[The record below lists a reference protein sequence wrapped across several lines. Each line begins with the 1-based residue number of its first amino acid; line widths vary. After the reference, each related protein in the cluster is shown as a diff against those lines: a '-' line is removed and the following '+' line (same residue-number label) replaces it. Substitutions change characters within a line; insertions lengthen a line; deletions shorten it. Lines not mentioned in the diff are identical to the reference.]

1 MFRFLGL
8 LFVFGTVFFILA
20 AIISAFRKTGKVK
33 KMLLSSVGSFIL
45 LIVVA
50 FIAISNE
57 EAESLDETE
66 TEVETTY
73 TEPTVEEPE
82 ANDEN
87 VEITREKEIEEV
99 KEEPKKAEK
108 EEEPKEPEV
117 PTEYKSALQKA
128 ESYAEIMS
136 MSKQGIYNQLT
147 SEAGEQFPE
156 DAAQYAIDNIKWDWK
171 ENALKKAKEYTETM
185 AMSKDAV
192 YDQLISEAGEQFT
205 PKEAQYAIDNLDK

>member
-1 MFRFLGL
+1 MKKFFKIGCLG
-8 LFVFGTVFFILA
+8 FI
-20 AIISAFRKTGKVK
+20 G
-33 KMLLSSVGSFIL
+33 
-45 LIVVA
+45 LIVLGIIIG
-50 FIAISNE
+50 IATGG
-57 EAESLDETE
+57 DDTE
-66 TEVETTY
+66 TTNSTKEETKTD
-73 TEPTVEEPE
+73 TTK
-82 ANDEN
+82 EN
-87 VEITREKEIEEV
+87 AEV

-136 MSKQGIYNQLT
+136 MSKQGIYDQLT

-156 DAAQYAIDNIKWDWK
+156 DAAQYAIDNVKWDWK

-192 YDQLISEAGEQFT
+192 YDQLISEAGEKFT
-205 PKEAQYAIDNLDK
+205 PEEAQYAIDNLEK